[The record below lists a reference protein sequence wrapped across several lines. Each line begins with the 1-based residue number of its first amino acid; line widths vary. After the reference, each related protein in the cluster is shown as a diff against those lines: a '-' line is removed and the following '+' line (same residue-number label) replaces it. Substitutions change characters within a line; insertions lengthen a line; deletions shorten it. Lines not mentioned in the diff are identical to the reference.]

1 MSIDLS
7 ASDPQDFNTL
17 LPPPFPPSIHAS
29 VRRLINSRVEL
40 VHQHQIDYFDDHNS
54 TGKPM
59 PRHESASQKIK
70 PPLAKQNI
78 YDLYSSIKSKELSNI
93 TDEQYYPQR
102 THSIVRSQRRS
113 GEDIDAWVNRSAF
126 RALQKTNKKNLK
138 IIELYRI
145 RSVIMKRRLKKW
157 AKQTEPLD
165 TQKVREFNY
174 QLKTGFPLKE
184 DRQWRRASSTGS
196 KHTASAFDNESVEHH
211 DLDHGLGF
219 YPLAKLRKH
228 ILLPPIELPF
238 DQLIRKAK
246 LDNTLLHLT
255 TPPLTTLPTL
265 STSSD
270 STSSSRYD
278 SHVD

>member
-1 MSIDLS
+1 MDLTIDEDSETQEL
-7 ASDPQDFNTL
+7 NTL
-17 LPPPFPPSIHAS
+17 APPPFPATIHAS

-40 VHQHQIDYFDDHNS
+40 VHQHQLDYFNDHNA
-54 TGKPM
+54 TGKAM

-70 PPLAKQNI
+70 PSLAKQNI
-78 YDLYSSIKSKELSNI
+78 YDLYSSIKAKQLSNI

-174 QLKTGFPLKE
+174 QLKIGFPLKE

-196 KHTASAFDNESVEHH
+196 KHTASAFDNESVEHR
-211 DLDHGLGF
+211 DLDHGIGF

-246 LDNTLLHLT
+246 LDNTMRHLT
-255 TPPLTTLPTL
+255 TPTLPTTTL
-265 STSSD
+265 TISHD

-278 SHVD
+278 SHLD